1 MNLMCEIISNLPD
14 FSLLEMSREIGYLA
28 GYNGESEAEID
39 NCISNSNIGDWYC
52 AVIETI
58 ILNLYRELNLFK
70 ENDCNNLIKAIV
82 NIE

>member
-1 MNLMCEIISNLPD
+1 MRRQEKLDILQD
-14 FSLLEMSREIGYLA
+14 
-28 GYNGESEAEID
+28 NGENEAEID
-39 NCISNSNIGDWYC
+39 NYNSNSNIGDWYC

-58 ILNLYRELNLFK
+58 ILNLNRELNLFK